1 VEVDFIVE
9 TSRRRAN
16 ASARVVA
23 IEIKRAERWDRAW
36 DKALRGLADTAGVK
50 VERMIG
56 VYCGSRRYEF
66 DNITVLPVAE
76 FVKALFAGEVF

>member
-1 VEVDFIVE
+1 
-9 TSRRRAN
+9 
-16 ASARVVA
+16 VVA

-36 DKALRGLADTAGVK
+36 DKSLRGLADTEGVK

-66 DNITVLPVAE
+66 DNVTVVPVAE